1 MATTVRK
8 KHSNLTAAEWQA
20 FVNSVNA
27 LHGVQAAA
35 PAYRDFVKVHST
47 AMSMQG
53 MSWAVH
59 TMGPTMPGRNF
70 LAWHRWFL
78 RQFEKRLQKLDPN
91 VFVPYWDWIAD
102 PQIPAAL
109 SSPGL
114 LAGWSVTRDWVPSQ
128 MPSAAVLAGAT
139 TQKTFIF
146 FQRMLESGA
155 HAAVHIAVGGD
166 MDSASSPADPVFW
179 LHHANIDR
187 IWAAWQKKTSKKKPP
202 NLNEIL
208 QPAPMFGVKVSSV
221 LSITKLGYRYA

>member
-166 MDSASSPADPVFW
+166 MDSASADPVFW